1 MISITI
7 SNATLILGSHV
18 IFQDLNWEVQHDQK
32 IGLIG
37 PNGAGKS
44 SLFKLIMGEH
54 SPEKGGTVVK
64 AKGVTLGYLPQH
76 PEFDPEKTA
85 LALALEGNPRV
96 AEIETELR
104 RIETKL
110 DDPEVYN
117 NPKMLERVLDA
128 QHKLLEEY
136 EALGGLNYDSR
147 VRELLRGLGLPE
159 SDFEKPIRALS
170 GGQKKLIGL
179 ARLMLARPS
188 VLLLDEPD
196 NHLDMPGKAYLEK
209 LILDYPGAVVIISH
223 DRYILDAVAT
233 HIAEIEDGKI
243 TTFSGNYTEYVI
255 DKEERLARQEELYKT
270 QQREVGRLQAAIK
283 RYALWGKIYDNE
295 DFARKAKSMQKRLDK
310 MDKVEKP
317 ILERRKMDLALNG
330 WRGSNQVLELE
341 AVSKSFLPHPSP
353 FAKHLDGTRKGRET
367 YVLNNINFLIRH
379 GERVG
384 LIGANG
390 AGKSVL
396 LRLILGKEQPT
407 LGEIKIGPSVKVGYY
422 AQEHETL
429 DFNQTVIDTVRLTGN
444 MSEGRAVSLLT
455 RYLFTYQQA
464 TQRVGALSGG
474 ERSRLQL
481 ALLVLSGA
489 NFLLL
494 DEPTNNLV
502 IASAEVLENALND
515 FNGTVLVI
523 SHDRYF
529 LDRTVNRIFALEDAQ
544 ITEYIGGYSDYAA
557 KAEVQAERQQEKGT
571 QASQMP
577 QLTLS
582 LPAALGAL
590 ALILLIGASS
600 VYFSLRAGLGP
611 GGAKII

>member
-1 MISITI
+1 MISITV

-18 IFQDLNWEVQHDQK
+18 IFRDLNWEIQHDQK

-44 SLFKLIMGEH
+44 SLFKLITGEH
-54 SPEKGGTVVK
+54 SPEKGGTVIK
-64 AKGVTLGYLPQH
+64 AKGVTVGYLPQH
-76 PEFDPEKTA
+76 PEFEPEKTA
-85 LALALEGNPRV
+85 FALALEGNPRV
-96 AEIETELR
+96 LEIESELQR
-104 RIETKL
+104 VESKL
-110 DDPEVYN
+110 GDPNVYN
-117 NPKMLERVLDA
+117 DAKSLARTLDV
-128 QHKLLEEY
+128 QHRLLEEY
-136 EALGGLNYDSR
+136 QSLGGMNYASR
-147 VRELLRGLGLPE
+147 VRELLLGLGLPE
-159 SDFEKPIRALS
+159 SDFDKPIRALS

-179 ARLMLARPS
+179 ARLMLMRPS

-209 LILDYPGAVVIISH
+209 LILDYSGAVVIISH

-243 TTFSGNYTEYVI
+243 TTFTGNYTEYII
-255 DKEERLARQEELYKT
+255 DKEERLARQEELYQI
-270 QQREVGRLQAAIK
+270 QQREIGRLEMALK
-283 RYALWGKIYDNE
+283 RYELWTQFNDKFASRMHAMEARIERIEKID
-295 DFARKAKSMQKRLDK
+295 R
-310 MDKVEKP
+310 P
-317 ILERRKMDLALNG
+317 ILERHKMGLTLNG

-341 AVSKSFLPHPSP
+341 EVSKSFLPHPLPTPS
-353 FAKHLDGTRKGRET
+353 GSGS

-396 LRLILGKEQPT
+396 LRLILGREQPT
-407 LGEIKIGPSVKVGYY
+407 HGEIKIGPSVKVGYY

-429 DFNQTVIDTVRLTGN
+429 DFNQTLIDTVRLAGN
-444 MSEGRAVSLLT
+444 MSESNAVSFLI

-464 TQRVGALSGG
+464 TQRIGSLSGG

-494 DEPTNNLV
+494 DEPTNNLD
-502 IASAEVLENALND
+502 IPSAEVLENALND

-529 LDRTVNRIFALEDAQ
+529 LDRTVNRIFALENG
-544 ITEYIGGYSDYAA
+544 IIVEYIGGYSDYAA
-557 KAEVQAERQQEKGT
+557 RARVNANGQKAA
-571 QASQMP
+571 
-577 QLTLS
+577 
-582 LPAALGAL
+582 
-590 ALILLIGASS
+590 
-600 VYFSLRAGLGP
+600 
-611 GGAKII
+611 

>member
-1 MISITI
+1 MISITV
-7 SNATLILGSHV
+7 SNATIILGARA
-18 IFQDLNWEVQHDQK
+18 IFRDLSWEVQHDQK

-44 SLFKLIMGEH
+44 SLFKLITGEH
-54 SPEKGGTVVK
+54 APEKGGTVIR
-64 AKGVTLGYLPQH
+64 AKGVTVGYLHQD
-76 PEFDPEKTA
+76 PEFNPERSA
-85 LALALEGNPRV
+85 ISLALEGNPRV
-96 AEIETELR
+96 AEIDEELK
-104 RIETKL
+104 RIEKKL
-110 DDPEVYN
+110 GEPEIYGDA
-117 NPKMLERVLDA
+117 KKLERTLNA
-128 QHKLLEEY
+128 QHKLLEEF
-136 EALGGLNYDSR
+136 ESLGGLNYESR

-179 ARLMLARPS
+179 AQLLLARPS

-209 LILDYPGAVVIISH
+209 LIIEYPGAVVIISH
-223 DRYILDAVAT
+223 DRYILDAVTT
-233 HIAEIEDGKI
+233 HIAEIEDGRI
-243 TTFSGNYTEYVI
+243 TTFIGNYTEYIV
-255 DKEERLARQEELYKT
+255 DKEERLARQEELYQI
-270 QQREVGRLQAAIK
+270 QQREIGRMEMALK
-283 RYALWGKIYDNE
+283 RYKQWVVFNDKFATRIHNMEARIERIEKI
-295 DFARKAKSMQKRLDK
+295 DK
-310 MDKVEKP
+310 PV
-317 ILERRKMDLALNG
+317 LERRRMDLELNG
-330 WRGSNQVLELE
+330 WRGSNQVLEFE
-341 AVSKSFLPHPSP
+341 GITKEFSH
-353 FAKHLDGTRKGRET
+353 RK
-367 YVLNNINFLIRH
+367 VLNNLNFLIRH

-407 LGEIKIGPSVKVGYY
+407 NGEIKIGPSVKVGYY
-422 AQEHETL
+422 AQEHDTL
-429 DFNQTVIDTVRLTGN
+429 DFNQSVIDAVRLAGN

-464 TQRVGALSGG
+464 TQRIGSLSGG

-494 DEPTNNLV
+494 DEPTNNLD
-502 IASAEVLENALND
+502 IASAEVLENALEE

-529 LDRTVNRIFALEDAQ
+529 LDRTVSRIFALENAS

-557 KAEVQAERQQEKGT
+557 SKR
-571 QASQMP
+571 P
-577 QLTLS
+577 
-582 LPAALGAL
+582 
-590 ALILLIGASS
+590 
-600 VYFSLRAGLGP
+600 
-611 GGAKII
+611 

>member
-1 MISITI
+1 MISITV
-7 SNATLILGSHV
+7 SNVTLILGAHI
-18 IFQDLNWEVQHDQK
+18 IFRDLSWEVQHDQK

-44 SLFKLIMGEH
+44 SLLKLITGEH
-54 SPEKGGTVVK
+54 APEKGGIVIK
-64 AKGVTLGYLPQH
+64 AKGVTVGYLPQH
-76 PEFDPEKTA
+76 PEFEPERTA
-85 LALALEGNPRV
+85 ISLALEGNPRI
-96 AEIETELR
+96 AEIENELR
-104 RIETKL
+104 RIEEKL
-110 DDPEVYN
+110 GTPDVYN
-117 NPKMLERVLDA
+117 NAKALERALDA

-136 EALGGLNYDSR
+136 ESLGGMNYTSR
-147 VRELLRGLGLPE
+147 VREILRGLGLPE
-159 SDFEKPIRALS
+159 TDFDKPIRALS

-179 ARLMLARPS
+179 ARLLLARPS

-209 LILDYPGAVVIISH
+209 LINEYPGAVVLISH

-233 HIAEIEDGKI
+233 HIAEIEDGEI
-243 TTFSGNYTEYVI
+243 TTFNGNYTEYIV
-255 DKEERLARQEELYKT
+255 DKEERLARQEELYQV
-270 QQREVGRLQAAIK
+270 QQREIARLEMALK
-283 RYALWGKIYDNE
+283 RYKQWVVFNDKFATRMHSLELRIERIEKID
-295 DFARKAKSMQKRLDK
+295 R
-310 MDKVEKP
+310 P
-317 ILERRKMDLALNG
+317 ILERRKMDLTLNG
-330 WRGSNQVLELE
+330 WRGSNQVLEL
-341 AVSKSFLPHPSP
+341 VDVCKSFLPHPASTSFDLQSTGLTP
-353 FAKHLDGTRKGRET
+353 LSAKDR
-367 YVLNNINFLIRH
+367 VILNDINFLIRH

-407 LGEIKIGPSVKVGYY
+407 QGEIKIGPSVKVGYY
-422 AQEHETL
+422 AQEHDTL
-429 DFNQTVIDTVRLTGN
+429 DFSQSLIDTVRLAGN
-444 MSEGRAVSLLT
+444 MSESNAVSFLI

-464 TQRVGALSGG
+464 TQRIGSLSGG

-494 DEPTNNLV
+494 DEPTNNLD

-529 LDRTVNRIFALEDAQ
+529 LDRTVSRIFALEDGS

-557 KAEVQAERQQEKGT
+557 KARVDSNGRK
-571 QASQMP
+571 AS
-577 QLTLS
+577 
-582 LPAALGAL
+582 
-590 ALILLIGASS
+590 
-600 VYFSLRAGLGP
+600 
-611 GGAKII
+611 